1 MDNKEKLLKIMEAC
15 MELNTLSARKR
26 EKTGYLP
33 TVFFDFSGH
42 VGWLNIKIHNTGWYP
57 NANYDEY
64 ITVDFTKPISD
75 DTMNNVLS
83 KIKAAG
89 ETTSMQ
95 VVLEND
101 IQKKHDEV
109 KKLNREIRALRS
121 ELKKV
126 KGDVE
131 A

>member
-15 MELNTLSARKR
+15 MELNTLSERKR
-26 EKTGYLP
+26 ELTGYLP

-42 VGWLNIKIHNTGWYP
+42 VGWLEIKIYNTGWYA
-57 NANYDEY
+57 NADYDEY

-75 DTMNNVLS
+75 NRMDDILS

-89 ETTSMQ
+89 EKPSMQ

-109 KKLNREIRALRS
+109 KKLNQEIRSLRGK
-121 ELKKV
+121 LKKV